1 MPYISL
7 VEKPHG
13 VLGRLAFAYG
23 RRRFGRT
30 VQPLQAA
37 AHHNGVLAAMGTLET
52 AAQLGWKALDP
63 DLRWLA
69 IQRVST
75 SIGCTWCIDYGW
87 YLGQHEGIDPAKVLD
102 VSRWRESTAYDET
115 ERLVLEFAESASV
128 TPSAVDPE
136 VIEQLAGKLGE
147 KAVAELAA
155 WVALEHFRSR
165 FNASLGLHS
174 QGFSESCAVPANLA
188 SDVHMKT
195 DAHMKVVG

>member
-1 MPYISL
+1 MPYVSL

-13 VLGRLAFAYG
+13 VIGRLAFRYG
-23 RRRFGRT
+23 RRKFGRT

-37 AHHNGVLAAMGTLET
+37 AHHNGLLAAMGMVET
-52 AAQLGWKALDP
+52 AADLGWKALDP

-87 YLGQHEGIDPAKVLD
+87 YLGHHEGIDQAKVLD
-102 VSRWRESTAYDET
+102 VARWRESEAYDET
-115 ERLVLEFAESASV
+115 ERLVLEFAESASD

-136 VIEQLAGKLGE
+136 VVARLTERLGE
-147 KAVAELAA
+147 KAVVELAA

-174 QGFSESCAVPANLA
+174 QGFSDSCAVPASTL
-188 SDVHMKT
+188 
-195 DAHMKVVG
+195 KVAG